1 MADSNEMLNIS
12 PEGEG
17 VPLDKRKL
25 ILGFPLY
32 KQVPAAF
39 FMNYLNMDKR
49 EVVYTIATNGV
60 YTPTAM
66 QQMVNSCLKITKD
79 DTGSQWERLVVMEH
93 DMIPQEDGLTRMAGY
108 GPDKHIVCAM
118 YFQHYPPHLAIAM
131 GPKNDGSGSVMPIGP
146 DIVKVMANTPGLY
159 EVSAVGL
166 GFTAIHRDVLEQ
178 WDRSV
183 PMFSVEGNMS
193 HDVWFCLRA
202 REQGFNVFVDSGI
215 QSGHLTEAAI
225 GIHHNQQM
233 TSLYRD
239 LYDKMGAE
247 EAAIQLG
254 GDPNKIYEQ
263 DFWPEVAPT

>member
-1 MADSNEMLNIS
+1 MPDEMLNIS
-12 PEGEG
+12 PESDG
-17 VPLDKRKL
+17 VPLDQRKL
-25 ILGFPLY
+25 IVGFPLY

-49 EVVYTIATNGV
+49 EVVYTIAINGV

-66 QQMVNSCLKITKD
+66 QQMVDSALRIGKD
-79 DTGSQWERLVVMEH
+79 DPGAQWERLVVLEH
-93 DMIPQEDGLTRMAGY
+93 DMIPPADGFARMASY

-146 DIVKVMANTPGLY
+146 DIVAVMAQTPALY

-178 WDRSV
+178 WDKSI
-183 PMFSVEGNMS
+183 PMFSVDGNMS

-202 REQGFNVFVDSGI
+202 REQGFNVFVDSAI
-215 QSGHLTEAAI
+215 QCDHLTEAAI
-225 GIHHNQQM
+225 GLNHNQQM
-233 TSLYRD
+233 TSLYHD
-239 LYDKMGAE
+239 LYEKMGAQ
-247 EAAIQLG
+247 AAATELG
-254 GDPNKIYEQ
+254 GDLNKIYEGVSQ
-263 DFWPEVAPT
+263 